1 MGNLSIDN
9 QLFQTSHH
17 LKSLK
22 LTYYHYQEALVL
34 KLLLFVL
41 FLVSLHVTQNRYILY
56 ASDLFTLYIE
66 YPNPALVIVQCTSKW
81 LQSCTSGWCAPATCN
96 TLSLLY
102 TGQSGDDRRYLTAAA
117 ILLYLCSL
125 LGLAI
130 ELVQMIQRKCQYW
143 LELDNYFQL
152 SLYLLTIIFVS
163 GFGNDCWCAPSWQ
176 WQIGAFSVFLGWFNF
191 ILILKDM
198 PCTAIPINMFISICI
213 TFLKLIFLPILLVLS
228 FGIPFYMVF
237 VRTASSYEVS

>member
-1 MGNLSIDN
+1 MYSWMM
-9 QLFQTSHH
+9 
-17 LKSLK
+17 
-22 LTYYHYQEALVL
+22 
-34 KLLLFVL
+34 
-41 FLVSLHVTQNRYILY
+41 
-56 ASDLFTLYIE
+56 
-66 YPNPALVIVQCTSKW
+66 CTSY
-81 LQSCTSGWCAPATCN
+81 LQY
-96 TLSLLY
+96 LSLLY

>member
-1 MGNLSIDN
+1 MYSWVICIHDFFFYTKH
-9 QLFQTSHH
+9 QLPAI
-17 LKSLK
+17 
-22 LTYYHYQEALVL
+22 Y
-34 KLLLFVL
+34 FVP
-41 FLVSLHVTQNRYILY
+41 V
-56 ASDLFTLYIE
+56 
-66 YPNPALVIVQCTSKW
+66 
-81 LQSCTSGWCAPATCN
+81 
-96 TLSLLY
+96 LY

-125 LGLAI
+125 LGLGI

-143 LELDNYFQL
+143 LELDNYFQM